1 MNSTAIKTIREGSA
15 PGSAQAYFFFDSRS
29 AETDQ
34 SLHHNMLRSLIK
46 QLSRRS
52 AGMPAALI
60 KMYDHGDEKPSLA
73 SLQLTLSKLVAGFE
87 HTYIVIDALDE
98 CTDRGKLLTWI
109 GDLLRQNMNQL
120 HILFSSRR
128 EPEIVRCFEPIAS
141 ITHVSLAGAS
151 TNADIETYV
160 DAMLAKVTSWDTKT
174 RARVKSALMKGADG
188 MFRWVAL
195 QIAELSKCLT
205 RRAVNEQL
213 RSLPKD
219 LDEMYERS
227 LSRSANRH
235 ELKQLLIWL
244 AFSVRHLRLEELADV
259 TAIDFSSNDT
269 PTYDPDLLYF
279 SPMHVLDLCAG
290 FVTLIPIGELR
301 WSRSSIEDQGARILG
316 SKGTVKLA
324 HMSVKDYLVSDRI
337 KAGAAS
343 FFGVDAIL
351 AHNMITATCLAYLL
365 HLGSHSSFDNATFEH
380 FPLVLYA
387 AQNWRLHVGWGRSKE
402 APVWQLMI
410 RMFSRGHNALTNCI
424 RLKDPHRH
432 PRWGGR
438 FYPNVEEIKST
449 PPLYYASLLGMEEL
463 VKEILIRG
471 EDVQVRGGPCG
482 NALQAASYHGHEGV
496 VRILLEHGAN
506 VNTRCGRYSNALRAS
521 FHGGHTDVARLLLEH
536 KADVTV
542 REDEGTLLHEAVR
555 HDDSAAALPLLKHGA
570 DANARV
576 AGFHSTAPQHA
587 SRRGIYAL
595 DQLLPENGAHATVLQ
610 IAASLLRSDI
620 VPLLLEHGAY
630 VNAQAGP
637 NGTALQ
643 AAICWADPDM
653 LPRRARPR
661 NMDPIHPS
669 LIRKLPKTSPGSYA
683 IVRLLL
689 ERGAAVNAPAGPI
702 GTALQ
707 IASGRGEI
715 DMVRLLLDRGADVD
729 APAGPIG
736 TALQAA
742 ISWARSRELSRRS
755 IGDSAIRPMNNLSPR
770 SSFDDIDE
778 LESARSQV
786 EAYRRGCAIVR
797 LLLEHGADVNA
808 LAGSHGPPLTSLFIA
823 DGLGRTALQMATRRG
838 GFDIVHLLLEHG
850 EHTDDHVP
858 GGSNGTA
865 WQVVRRFWSHS
876 IRAPPREISRLLL
889 EKGANANALKG
900 PPRTDLDE
908 ASHRVER
915 LIWLML
921 ECGVVMEPKEVEQFI
936 FSRGSRERHTEN
948 VKLLL
953 DSGAVGV
960 DRKWLSQKRV
970 EWKRE
975 GRIG

>member
-1 MNSTAIKTIREGSA
+1 MGSTAIKSIRDSEGCTPDSRV
-15 PGSAQAYFFFDSRS
+15 SCAYFFFDSRS
-29 AETDQ
+29 GETDQ
-34 SLHHNMLRSLIK
+34 SLHHKMLRSLIR
-46 QLSRRS
+46 QMSYQGGS
-52 AGMPAALI
+52 IPAALVQL
-60 KMYDHGDEKPSLA
+60 YGGGHETPSLT
-73 SLQLTLSKLVAGFE
+73 SLQKTLHQIIAGFE
-87 HTYIVIDALDE
+87 RAEKVLA
-98 CTDRGKLLTWI
+98 WI
-109 GDLLRQNMNQL
+109 QDVLRQNMKQL
-120 HILFSSRR
+120 QILFSSRR
-128 EPEIVRCFEPIAS
+128 EQEIVRCFEPIAS

-151 TNADIETYV
+151 TNADIETHV

-195 QIAELSKCLT
+195 QIAELSKCPT

-290 FVTLIPIGELR
+290 FVTLIPIGESTDL
-301 WSRSSIEDQGARILG
+301 
-316 SKGTVKLA
+316 GTVKLA

-365 HLGSHSSFDNATFEH
+365 HLGSHSSFDSATFEH

-410 RMFSRGHNALTNCI
+410 HMFSRGHNALTNCI
-424 RLKDPHRH
+424 RLKDPHRSPH
-432 PRWGGR
+432 WSGG
-438 FYPNVEEIKST
+438 FSPKFEEIKSP

-506 VNTRCGRYSNALRAS
+506 VNTRCGSYSNALRAS

-542 REDEGTLLHEAVR
+542 REDEGTLLHEAVQ
-555 HDDSAAALPLLKHGA
+555 HDDSAAALLLLKHGA
-570 DANARV
+570 DVNARV
-576 AGFHSTAPQHA
+576 AGFRSTALQHA
-587 SRRGIYAL
+587 SRRGMYAL
-595 DQLLPENGAHATVLQ
+595 DQLLPENGAEATVLQ

-620 VPLLLEHGAY
+620 VPLLLEHGAD
-630 VNAQAGP
+630 VNAPAGP

-643 AAICWADPDM
+643 AAICWADPDR
-653 LPRRARPR
+653 LPPRARPR

-669 LIRKLPKTSPGSYA
+669 LFRRLPKTSPGSYV

-689 ERGAAVNAPAGPI
+689 ERGAAVNAPAGPK

-707 IASGRGEI
+707 IASARGEI

-755 IGDSAIRPMNNLSPR
+755 IGGSAIRPMNNLSPR

-778 LESARSQV
+778 LGSAGSQA
-786 EAYRRGCAIVR
+786 EASRRGCAIVR
-797 LLLEHGADVNA
+797 LLLDHGADVNA
-808 LAGSHGPPLTSLFIA
+808 LAGSNGPPLTSLFIA
-823 DGLGRTALQMATRRG
+823 DGLGRTALQMATRHG

-850 EHTDDHVP
+850 EHADDHVP

-865 WQVVRRFWSHS
+865 RQVVRRFWSHS
-876 IRAPPREISRLLL
+876 IRAPSREISRLLL

-900 PPRTDLDE
+900 LPRTDLDE
-908 ASHRVER
+908 ASRRVER

-921 ECGVVMEPKEVEQFI
+921 EYGVVMKPKEVEQFI
-936 FSRGSRERHTEN
+936 FSRSSRERHTEN